1 MQSVHL
7 QILKNAGLIDLLPKN
22 EKGQVLCD
30 HDLLHINLEK
40 RVKLLQDSN
49 FKDQTFEQILPTLI
63 EKDNFHNR
71 SLKDLQT
78 LMKENPQKIA
88 WFWQTIDKIDWK
100 QDLDCDNAEKR
111 LLNLK
116 LSKREK
122 RDLIDI
128 TSMFYAALDS
138 FMDKKFSNCVP
149 TPGADDSYSDFIWSA
164 VGMGKPFYTKLFS
177 ELYTWPRE
185 EIQEVTVETFT
196 EVFGEEFY
204 E

>member
-7 QILKNAGLIDLLPKN
+7 QILKNAGLVDLLPKN
-22 EKGQVLCD
+22 EKGKVLCD

-40 RVKLLQDSN
+40 RAKLLFDSH

-63 EKDNFHNR
+63 EKDNFYNR
-71 SLKDLQT
+71 SLKDLQK
-78 LMKENPQKIA
+78 LIKEHPKKIT
-88 WFWQTIDKIDWK
+88 WFWQTIDQIDWK
-100 QDLDCDNAEKR
+100 KDLDCIKAEQR
-111 LLNLK
+111 LLNLR
-116 LSKREK
+116 LSKQEK
-122 RDLIDI
+122 KDMIDM

-138 FMDKKFSNCVP
+138 FMEKKFSYCAP

-177 ELYTWPRE
+177 ELYTWPQE
-185 EIQEVTVETFT
+185 EIHEVTVETFT
-196 EVFGEEFY
+196 NVFGEEFY